1 MTGWNVA
8 VLLVAVLPHVS
19 VVAVAGCGGA
29 VGCHIASPPYD
40 EWLKYFLETLI
51 FLANVAGGLV
61 VGVATVR
68 GLLVYMVD
76 LARLRGEE
84 VPKERIR
91 LSLGRALALALEFQL
106 GADILSTALNP
117 SPTDIG
123 VLAAI
128 AILRTALNF
137 FLQRELRE
145 EARRQA
151 EYAQRQPTQPEGGAE
166 RRRTA

>member
-1 MTGWNVA
+1 MNTISF
-8 VLLVAVLPHVS
+8 LLASAISHQSIL
-19 VVAVAGCGGA
+19 AVAGCGGA
-29 VGCHIASPPYD
+29 VGCHLASPPYD
-40 EWLKYFLETLI
+40 EWLKSFLEALI

-61 VGVATVR
+61 VGVATLR
-68 GLLVYMVD
+68 GLLVYALD
-76 LARLRGEE
+76 LIRLRGEE
-84 VPKERIR
+84 VPKEKIR

-145 EARRQA
+145 EARRD
-151 EYAQRQPTQPEGGAE
+151 AE
-166 RRRTA
+166 RARMEAERSERQDAGRMSA

>member
-1 MTGWNVA
+1 MIVWHLP
-8 VLLVAVLPHVS
+8 VLLGGVALPPS
-19 VVAVAGCGGA
+19 LLAVTGCGGA

-61 VGVATVR
+61 VGVGTLR
-68 GLLVYMVD
+68 GLLVYALD
-76 LARLRGEE
+76 LVRMRGED
-84 VPKERIR
+84 VPKEQIR

-117 SPTDIG
+117 SLADIG

-145 EARRQA
+145 EARREAEQTRLQA
-151 EYAQRQPTQPEGGAE
+151 AAPPA
-166 RRRTA
+166 